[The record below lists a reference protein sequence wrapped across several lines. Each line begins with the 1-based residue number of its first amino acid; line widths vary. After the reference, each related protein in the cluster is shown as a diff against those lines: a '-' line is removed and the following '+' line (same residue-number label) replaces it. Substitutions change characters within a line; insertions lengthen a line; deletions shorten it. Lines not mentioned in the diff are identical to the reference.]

1 MESRN
6 TNFLQFL
13 KMKISSPLTI
23 LFLLFLLQQ
32 TLLSAMADLQL
43 IKNTCKG
50 TPSSSLCL
58 KILLA
63 DPKSQNADLTGLAL
77 IGVDAINNKGLEIL
91 KQIVALKESRP
102 ELGPVLDHCAEVYL
116 AVVDADVLSSRDAL
130 RTGMAKFAEQGM
142 ADSAVEAQVC
152 EGSFG
157 EHGHTSPMLGS
168 NNAMIDVANVV
179 RAIVHILLYG

>member
-6 TNFLQFL
+6 TN

-32 TLLSAMADLQL
+32 TLLSAMADIQL

-50 TPSSSLCL
+50 TPSPDLCL

-63 DPKSQNADLTGLAL
+63 EPKSQNADLTGLAL
-77 IGVDAINNKGLEIL
+77 IGVDAVNNKGLEIL
-91 KQIVALKESRP
+91 KQIVDLKKSRP
-102 ELGPVLDHCAEVYL
+102 ELRPALDQCAEVYH
-116 AVVDADVLSSRDAL
+116 AVVEADVPSSRDAL
-130 RTGMAKFAEQGM
+130 RGGMPKFAEDGM

-152 EGSFG
+152 ERRFG
-157 EHGHTSPMLGS
+157 EHGHASPMTGS
-168 NNAMIDVANVV
+168 NNVMHDAANVV
-179 RAIVHILLYG
+179 RAIIRMLL